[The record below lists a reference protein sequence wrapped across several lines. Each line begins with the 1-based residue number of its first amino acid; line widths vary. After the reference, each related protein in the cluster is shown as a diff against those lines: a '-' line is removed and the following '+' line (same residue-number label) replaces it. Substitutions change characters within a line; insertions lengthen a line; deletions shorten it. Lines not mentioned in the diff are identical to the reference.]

1 MTSDYESRPL
11 LCIDVGNTHVVL
23 GLWSGTTWLRRWRL
37 KTNPRATADEYAV
50 YLDALLQDESCSDL
64 HGVAIASVVPAVTA
78 TLGQWATRYLDIEPA
93 VLGPED
99 VGLERIRYDE
109 PYQLG
114 TDRLAN
120 AVAAYARIGGAV
132 LVVDCGTATK
142 FEFVDQQG
150 VYWGGAIAPGLG
162 IASDALFSRTARLY
176 RVPLAVPTHVIGR
189 NTAQALQVGLLYG
202 HAALIDGMIQRM
214 RAESGIPAP
223 VIATGGFA
231 GLVAPLCRR
240 VDEVVDSLTLDGIRL
255 IFTMR
260 QERKRGSTE
269 P

>member
-1 MTSDYESRPL
+1 
-11 LCIDVGNTHVVL
+11 
-23 GLWSGTTWLRRWRL
+23 
-37 KTNPRATADEYAV
+37 
-50 YLDALLQDESCSDL
+50 
-64 HGVAIASVVPAVTA
+64 
-78 TLGQWATRYLDIEPA
+78 
-93 VLGPED
+93 
-99 VGLERIRYDE
+99 
-109 PYQLG
+109 
-114 TDRLAN
+114 
-120 AVAAYARIGGAV
+120 
-132 LVVDCGTATK
+132 
-142 FEFVDQQG
+142 
-150 VYWGGAIAPGLG
+150 
-162 IASDALFSRTARLY
+162 
-176 RVPLAVPTHVIGR
+176 VPLSVPTHVIGR

-214 RAESGIPAP
+214 RAERGILAP